1 MMRRTVCGSLLAVA
15 ATALLAGCQI
25 PGSGDPPQL
34 YKATPKTTFDPKLPS
49 VNWQLVVDRPV
60 ASVGLNSQKIA
71 LQRTPVTLDYFAR
84 ANWTDTAP
92 EMIQSLLIESFEST
106 GKIKAVSREST
117 QLRPDYA
124 LQSELRD
131 FQAEY
136 DAPGRPP
143 LIRVRLNVKMVRLP
157 ERVIIANDTV
167 ERTARAEGGDME
179 NVVLAFD
186 NALGQVMKRI
196 VEWALVASGTTARP
210 ARPGF

>member
-1 MMRRTVCGSLLAVA
+1 MKRRTLCA
-15 ATALLAGCQI
+15 ATLAAAATFLTRCTL
-25 PGSGDPPQL
+25 PGSGEPPQL
-34 YKATPKTTFDPKLPS
+34 YKVTPKTTFDPALPT
-49 VNWQLVVDRPV
+49 VDWQLVVDRPI

-92 EMIQSLLIESFEST
+92 EMIQSQLVESFEST

-136 DAPGRPP
+136 DAAGRPP
-143 LIRVRLNVKMVRLP
+143 LVRVRLNAKLVRMP
-157 ERVIIANDTV
+157 DRVIIASDTV
-167 ERTARAEGGDME
+167 ERTARAEGGDMA
-179 NVVLAFD
+179 NIVLAFD
-186 NALGQVMKRI
+186 QALGEVMKRV
-196 VEWALVASGTTARP
+196 VEWALRAPGSP
-210 ARPGF
+210 ARPGRPGL